1 MKKQLLIGLSFLS
14 LVACSEEN
22 DDHYGTVDP
31 KNNAFYSYDLAAANQ
46 SNKLIKKSYQID
58 KNNDL
63 LIAYNEK
70 PVLQTEALRN
80 FITSNGISTIFPPQ
94 NTAGAYMVG
103 RKAIFNDRV
112 LEYEPYNLEQR
123 TTFKLTYQL
132 KKIDLSGLQV
142 SDAVRYFLSQATA
155 STLINDATLE
165 ILQAL
170 LFASQDKFPSGA
182 TCWQKQVQLSTQD
195 YIESYPTQNLAHVST
210 SSNIQNQG
218 IWQNAAWTA
227 FQPSTEFN
235 LANTRIRHQ
244 AREYW
249 GFYHTTREV
258 QVVPSTNELACDL
271 FNESAFK
278 SVDKVL
284 GKVL

>member
-1 MKKQLLIGLSFLS
+1 
-14 LVACSEEN
+14 
-22 DDHYGTVDP
+22 
-31 KNNAFYSYDLAAANQ
+31 
-46 SNKLIKKSYQID
+46 
-58 KNNDL
+58 
-63 LIAYNEK
+63 
-70 PVLQTEALRN
+70 
-80 FITSNGISTIFPPQ
+80 
-94 NTAGAYMVG
+94 MVG
-103 RKAIFNDRV
+103 RKAIFNDSV

-123 TTFKLTYQL
+123 ITFKLTYQL

-210 SSNIQNQG
+210 SSNVQNQG